1 MADNLKNIED
11 ALNSIKSKTD
21 FISDTVDSNFDGK
34 ISDIA
39 RKNQEILDTIGK
51 ITSKNFIGG
60 RNKATGKINW
70 GDFNKKID
78 ELGGNLS
85 AYGKAIS
92 EPVDKLNTTLLETNK
107 FLMDIAGHITNQSST
122 GPTTQQSTASNGKSG
137 KGGEGIHE
145 TVKEILGVLKD
156 IRNGQKAKD
165 EGLQSLIEENRK
177 TEEYYTKAMRL
188 SSKEL
193 KNVLKGKG
201 KKGGAQ
207 TDDDKKMRQ
216 AVLDIRNEK
225 KNKKNEEGGGNS
237 GWKVAAKIAGSVA
250 SVGKALTERVT
261 TGQTAD
267 AAIGQISN
275 LGPGGA
281 IFGALLSLAKSAFD
295 IGNREQ
301 QSAADYVRQFG
312 GNQRGMFSAQATARS
327 LTDSPRAR
335 QLGYRVEDAY
345 SAMTSFT
352 EAVGRTADHLSQRDL
367 ESAVN
372 LGKFGIGG
380 QTIKDFDSFG
390 QSLRATD
397 AFFAKLYGD
406 VSKKGLSFKAVS
418 KAVND
423 NLKMAQTH
431 TFANG
436 LRGLAAMAEKAVQLK
451 FNMQQVASFADKVS
465 TIEGALQASASLSVL
480 GGSFAQYGNP
490 LEMLYDGLNDTE
502 AAFERI
508 SKMLEGRAF
517 WDSSKGEIS
526 MAVSDRMLT
535 KEAAKAMGISGDEAI
550 NMAYNSARI
559 KMVESQIKGGIDK
572 ETAEYIK
579 NIAQINKAGNAYVT
593 LNGQEKY
600 VSGLTAG
607 DKEALKAESQK
618 KGEVENADLG
628 SIYRNTMTIGEKLQA
643 MLDFLQQKLYMMI
656 FHGFDRLTGGYVGGI
671 THIQEEGKK
680 RGLSEEEINSKIA
693 EYDKRADD
701 EAFLKRNYGG
711 GWEGLTLAGRR
722 KRYAESLIG
731 ENGISPQ
738 SPDIAS
744 NVPGNGYIN
753 GRSHFNGGTL
763 VELEKGEFVMNKIS
777 TALYSK
783 ELMAMQR
790 GAYPANTQ
798 LRNTDTTSVMGLS
811 KVSPTG
817 RVSEVPQNMQRGG
830 EIGGTIKVD
839 IPQTITINLS
849 GTGQIGQ
856 YDISNI
862 IKNYVDT
869 FMKEAQIRGNLDGFN
884 KERFYNQSTVI

>member
-11 ALNSIKSKTD
+11 ALNSIKSKAD

-39 RKNQEILDTIGK
+39 KKNQEILDAIGK
-51 ITSKNFIGG
+51 ITSKNFSGG
-60 RNKATGKINW
+60 SNKTVGKINW
-70 GDFNKKID
+70 GNFNKKID
-78 ELGGNLS
+78 ELSGNLS

-92 EPVDKLNTTLLETNK
+92 EPVDRLNTTLLETNK
-107 FLMDIAGHITNQSST
+107 FLMDIAGHIKNQSST
-122 GPTTQQSTASNGKSG
+122 GTTTQQSTASNGKSG
-137 KGGEGIHE
+137 NGKEGIHE

-156 IRNGQKAKD
+156 IRNGQKASD
-165 EGLQSLIEENRK
+165 PQLQKLIEDNRK
-177 TEEYYTKAMRL
+177 TDENYTKAMRL

-193 KNVLKGKG
+193 KNVMKGKG
-201 KKGGAQ
+201 KDGGAQ
-207 TDDDKKMRQ
+207 TAEDKKMRQ
-216 AVLDIRNEK
+216 AVLDIRNEQ
-225 KNKKNEEGGGNS
+225 KNKKKESERGS
-237 GWKVAAKIAGSVA
+237 GAKKGAAMAATI
-250 SVGKALTERVT
+250 GKALTERVT

-267 AAIGQISN
+267 AAISKVSER
-275 LGPGGA
+275 LP
-281 IFGALLSLAKSAFD
+281 IFGAILSLVKSAFD

-312 GNQRGMFSAQATARS
+312 GNQRGMISAQATARS
-327 LTDSPRAR
+327 LMDSPRAR
-335 QLGYRVEDAY
+335 QLGYRVEEAY

-352 EAVGRTADHLSQRDL
+352 EAVGRTADHLSRRDL

-390 QSLRATD
+390 QSLTATN

-436 LRGLAAMAEKAVQLK
+436 LRGLTAMAEKAVQLK

-465 TIEGALQASASLSVL
+465 TIEGALQTSASLSVL

-508 SKMLEGRAF
+508 SKMMEGRAF

-526 MAVSDRMLT
+526 MATSDRMLT

-550 NMAYNSARI
+550 NMAYNNARI
-559 KMVESQIKGGIDK
+559 KMVESQILGGIDK

-579 NIAQINKAGNAYVT
+579 NIAQINKAGKAYVT

-600 VSGLTAG
+600 VSSLNAG

-618 KGEVENADLG
+618 KGEIENADLG
-628 SIYRNTMTIGEKLQA
+628 SIYQKTMTIGEKLQA

-680 RGLSEEEINSKIA
+680 RGWSEEKISSKIA
-693 EYDKRADD
+693 EYDKHADD

-711 GWEGLTLAGRR
+711 WGGFTLAGRR
-722 KRYAESLIG
+722 KKYAKSLVG

-763 VELEKGEFVMNKIS
+763 VELEKGEFVMNKVS

-783 ELMAMQR
+783 ELIAMQR

-811 KVSPTG
+811 RVSPTG
-817 RVSEVPQNMQRGG
+817 RVSEAPQNMQRGG

-849 GTGQIGQ
+849 GAGQIGQ

>member
-11 ALNSIKSKTD
+11 ALNSIKSKAD

-39 RKNQEILDTIGK
+39 KKNQEILDAIGK
-51 ITSKNFIGG
+51 ITSKNFSGG
-60 RNKATGKINW
+60 SNKTVGKINW
-70 GDFNKKID
+70 GNFNKKID
-78 ELGGNLS
+78 ELSGNLS

-92 EPVDKLNTTLLETNK
+92 EPVDRLNTTLLETNK

-122 GPTTQQSTASNGKSG
+122 GTTTQQSTASNGKSG
-137 KGGEGIHE
+137 NGKEGIHE

-156 IRNGQKAKD
+156 IRNGQKASD
-165 EGLQSLIEENRK
+165 PQLQKLIEDNRK
-177 TEEYYTKAMRL
+177 TDENYTKAMRL

-193 KNVLKGKG
+193 KNVMKGKG
-201 KKGGAQ
+201 KDGGAQ
-207 TDDDKKMRQ
+207 TAEDKKMRQ
-216 AVLDIRNEK
+216 AVLDIRNEQ
-225 KNKKNEEGGGNS
+225 KNKKKESERGS
-237 GWKVAAKIAGSVA
+237 GAKKGAAMAAAI
-250 SVGKALTERVT
+250 GKALTERVT

-267 AAIGQISN
+267 AAISKVSER
-275 LGPGGA
+275 LP
-281 IFGALLSLAKSAFD
+281 IFGAILSLVKSAFD

-312 GNQRGMFSAQATARS
+312 GNQRGMISAQATARS
-327 LTDSPRAR
+327 LMDSPRAR
-335 QLGYRVEDAY
+335 QLGYRVEEAY

-352 EAVGRTADHLSQRDL
+352 EAVGRTADHLSRRDL

-390 QSLRATD
+390 QSLTATN

-436 LRGLAAMAEKAVQLK
+436 LRGLTAMAEKAVQLK

-465 TIEGALQASASLSVL
+465 TIEGALQTSASLSVL

-508 SKMLEGRAF
+508 SKMMEGRAF

-526 MAVSDRMLT
+526 MATSDRMLT

-550 NMAYNSARI
+550 NMAYNNARI
-559 KMVESQIKGGIDK
+559 KMVESQILGGIDK

-579 NIAQINKAGNAYVT
+579 NIAQINKAGKAYVT

-600 VSGLTAG
+600 VSSLNAG

-618 KGEVENADLG
+618 KGEIENADLG
-628 SIYRNTMTIGEKLQA
+628 SIYQKTMTIGEKLQA

-680 RGLSEEEINSKIA
+680 RGWSEEKISSKIA
-693 EYDKRADD
+693 EYDKHADD

-711 GWEGLTLAGRR
+711 WGGFTLAGRR
-722 KRYAESLIG
+722 KKYAKSLVG
-731 ENGISPQ
+731 ANGISPQ

-763 VELEKGEFVMNKIS
+763 VELEKGEFVMNKVS

-783 ELMAMQR
+783 ELIAMQR

-811 KVSPTG
+811 RVSPTG
-817 RVSEVPQNMQRGG
+817 RVSEAPQNMQRGG

-849 GTGQIGQ
+849 GAGQIGQ

>member
-137 KGGEGIHE
+137 KSGEGIHE

-156 IRNGQKAKD
+156 IRKGQKAKD

-177 TEEYYTKAMRL
+177 TDENYIKAMRL
-188 SSKEL
+188 DPKKLKEL
-193 KNVLKGKG
+193 MKSKDSKDEQNE
-201 KKGGAQ
+201 
-207 TDDDKKMRQ
+207 MRK
-216 AVLDIRNEK
+216 AVIAKRNEK

-250 SVGKALTERVT
+250 SVGKALSERVT

-267 AAIGQISN
+267 AAIGKISS
-275 LGPGGA
+275 LGAGGA

-312 GNQRGMFSAQATARS
+312 GNQRGMISVQATARS

-380 QTIKDFDSFG
+380 QTIRDFDSFG

-436 LRGLAAMAEKAVQLK
+436 LKGLAAMAEKAVQLK

-535 KEAAKAMGISGDEAI
+535 KEAAEAMGISGDEAI

-572 ETAEYIK
+572 DTAEYIK
-579 NIAQINKAGNAYVT
+579 NIAQINKAGRAYVT

-600 VSGLTAG
+600 VSDLKAG
-607 DKEALKAESQK
+607 DKESLKAESQK

-643 MLDFLQQKLYMMI
+643 ILDFLEQKIYKAI
-656 FHGFDRLTGGYVGGI
+656 FHGFDKLTGGYVGGI

-849 GTGQIGQ
+849 GAGQIGQ

>member
-11 ALNSIKSKTD
+11 ALNSIKSKAD

-34 ISDIA
+34 ISDIVK
-39 RKNQEILDTIGK
+39 KNQEILDIIGK
-51 ITSKNFIGG
+51 ITSKNFSGG
-60 RNKATGKINW
+60 SNKTVGKINW
-70 GDFNKKID
+70 GNFNKKID
-78 ELGGNLS
+78 ELSGNLS

-107 FLMDIAGHITNQSST
+107 FLMDIAGHIKNQSST
-122 GPTTQQSTASNGKSG
+122 GTTTQQSTASNGKSG

-156 IRNGQKAKD
+156 IRNGQKANDK
-165 EGLQSLIEENRK
+165 GLQRLIEKNRK

-188 SSKEL
+188 DSKKLKEL
-193 KNVLKGKG
+193 MESKDLKGE
-201 KKGGAQ
+201 Q
-207 TDDDKKMRQ
+207 KKMQ
-216 AVLDIRNEK
+216 EAVIAKRNEK
-225 KNKKNEEGGGNS
+225 KNKKKEEEGGNS
-237 GWKVAAKIAGSVA
+237 GWKVAAKIAGNVA
-250 SVGKALTERVT
+250 SVGKALSERVT

-267 AAIGQISN
+267 AAIGKISS
-275 LGPGGA
+275 LGAGGA
-281 IFGALLSLAKSAFD
+281 IFGAVLSLVKSAFD

-301 QSAADYVRQFG
+301 QSAANYVRQFG
-312 GNQRGMFSAQATARS
+312 GNQRGMISAQATARS
-327 LTDSPRAR
+327 LMDSPRAR
-335 QLGYRVEDAY
+335 QLGYRVEEAY

-390 QSLRATD
+390 QSLSATN

-436 LRGLAAMAEKAVQLK
+436 LRGLTAMAEKAVQLK

-465 TIEGALQASASLSVL
+465 TIEGALQTSASLSVL

-508 SKMLEGRAF
+508 SKMMEGRAF

-526 MAVSDRMLT
+526 MATSDRMLT

-550 NMAYNSARI
+550 NMAYNNARI
-559 KMVESQIKGGIDK
+559 KMVESQILGGIDK

-579 NIAQINKAGNAYVT
+579 NIAQINKAGKAYVT

-600 VSGLTAG
+600 VSSLNAG

-618 KGEVENADLG
+618 KGEIENADLG
-628 SIYRNTMTIGEKLQA
+628 SIYQKTMTIGEKLQA

-680 RGLSEEEINSKIA
+680 RGWSEEKISSKIA
-693 EYDKRADD
+693 EYDKHADD

-711 GWEGLTLAGRR
+711 WGGFTLAGRR
-722 KRYAESLIG
+722 KKYAKSLVG

-763 VELEKGEFVMNKIS
+763 VELEKGEFVMNKVS

-811 KVSPTG
+811 RVSPTG
-817 RVSEVPQNMQRGG
+817 RVSEAPQNMQRGG

-849 GTGQIGQ
+849 GAGQIGQ

>member
-11 ALNSIKSKTD
+11 ALNSIKSKAD
-21 FISDTVDSNFDGK
+21 FISDTVESNFNGK
-34 ISDIA
+34 IGDIVT
-39 RKNQEILDTIGK
+39 KNQEILDIIGK
-51 ITSKNFIGG
+51 ITSKNFSGG
-60 RNKATGKINW
+60 SNKNVGKINW
-70 GDFNKKID
+70 GNFNKKID
-78 ELGGNLS
+78 ELSGNLS

-92 EPVDKLNTTLLETNK
+92 EPVDRLNTTLLETNK

-122 GPTTQQSTASNGKSG
+122 GTTTQQSTASNGKSG

-156 IRNGQKAKD
+156 IRNGQKASD
-165 EGLQSLIEENRK
+165 PQLQKLIEDNRK
-177 TEEYYTKAMRL
+177 TDENYTKAMRL

-193 KNVLKGKG
+193 KNVMKGKG
-201 KKGGAQ
+201 KDGGAQ
-207 TDDDKKMRQ
+207 TAEDKKMRQ
-216 AVLDIRNEK
+216 AVLDIRNEQ
-225 KNKKNEEGGGNS
+225 KNKKKESERGS
-237 GWKVAAKIAGSVA
+237 GAKKGAAMAATI
-250 SVGKALTERVT
+250 GKALTERVT

-267 AAIGQISN
+267 AAISKVSER
-275 LGPGGA
+275 LP
-281 IFGALLSLAKSAFD
+281 IFGAILSLVKSAFD

-312 GNQRGMFSAQATARS
+312 GNQRGMISAQSTARS
-327 LTDSPRAR
+327 LVDSPRAR
-335 QLGYRVEDAY
+335 QLGYRVEEAY

-436 LRGLAAMAEKAVQLK
+436 LRGLTAMAEKAVQLK

-465 TIEGALQASASLSVL
+465 TIEGALQTSASLSVL

-508 SKMLEGRAF
+508 SKMMEGRAF

-526 MAVSDRMLT
+526 MATSDRMLT

-550 NMAYNSARI
+550 NMAYNNARI
-559 KMVESQIKGGIDK
+559 KMVESQILGGIDK

-579 NIAQINKAGNAYVT
+579 NIAQINKAGKAYVT

-600 VSGLTAG
+600 VSSLNAG

-618 KGEVENADLG
+618 KGEIENADLG
-628 SIYRNTMTIGEKLQA
+628 SIYQKTMTIGEKLQA

-680 RGLSEEEINSKIA
+680 RGWSEEKISSKIA
-693 EYDKRADD
+693 EYDKHADD

-711 GWEGLTLAGRR
+711 WGGFTLAGRR
-722 KRYAESLIG
+722 KKYAKSLVG

-763 VELEKGEFVMNKIS
+763 VELEKGEFVMNKVS

-811 KVSPTG
+811 RVSPTG
-817 RVSEVPQNMQRGG
+817 RVSEAPQNMQRGG

-849 GTGQIGQ
+849 GAGQIGQ